1 MRHLILTV
9 TLVLAP
15 VLAAAQTATSAS
27 PASTPRARPVVR
39 IARAAK
45 PPVIDGLL
53 DDAAWTSA
61 PFPTDDWRSYNPL
74 NGEVIPQ
81 HTTVWVAYDDDNLYF
96 AFKCDDPE
104 PKQIKTSVSRRDN
117 AFNDDWV
124 GLSLDSLGTGQV
136 SYHMM
141 INPSGVQMD
150 LLNSIAGGEDVA
162 PDWIWD
168 SAGRMTDTGY
178 TVEVRL
184 PLQSIRFTGGTDF
197 RMGIMFWRRVSRTGI
212 SVSWP
217 ALEPGKWVFE
227 SNASMIVPE
236 LKPRLTRELIPYTTF
251 STNQDRATP
260 QQWNLATHRG
270 DTGLS
275 AKVGLTPTVTLDATI
290 NPDFSQVESDAF
302 QVQVNTRFPVF
313 FSEKRPFFMEG
324 AGMFVL
330 AGAGQSDA
338 ALLTAVNTRN
348 IVNPDFGAKVTG
360 SLGRMNFATLT
371 AVDEERLS
379 ATVQEPLADRGNRT
393 FNVLRGQYSL
403 KDASYAG
410 VIYAD
415 VEEHGAFNRT
425 GGLDLSYK
433 LSSHQTVNM
442 FGLESIT
449 HTAADGRARSGF
461 GGQASYAYDSRTWS
475 FNARAEHYDTS
486 FRMDTAF
493 QNRVGDTQGILHGEY
508 NFYPHGGSAWV
519 RRVRPYMQVQETHDD
534 IQRGTELVSQAGLL
548 MFFTRQGML
557 LLQQQVGHQPFAG
570 HEFEVRRWFALTQAQ
585 VFRWLSVNANAGA
598 GGDIFYDPESPFAG
612 HSLDIAGGV
621 NFQPSG
627 RFSQGVDFTHLV
639 FDRTDTGAHVF
650 TVNVV
655 NTRTTYQFTRHF
667 FLRNII
673 QYDSSQAR
681 VLTDFL
687 ASYEPRPG
695 TVLYAGY
702 GSLIEQRGYANG
714 TWTTGIGSYLTTTR
728 GIFLKAS
735 YLWRF

>member
-1 MRHLILTV
+1 MRHLLLSVALALT
-9 TLVLAP
+9 P
-15 VLAAAQTATSAS
+15 FAASAQPA
-27 PASTPRARPVVR
+27 PASTPRGRAVVH
-39 IARAAK
+39 IARVTKA
-45 PPVIDGLL
+45 PTIDGLL

-61 PFPTDDWRSYNPL
+61 PIPTEEWLSYSPL
-74 NGEVIPQ
+74 NGGTIPQ
-81 HTTVWVAYDDDNLYF
+81 RTTVWVTYDDDNLYF

-104 PKQIKTSVSRRDN
+104 PKQIKTSVARRDN
-117 AFNDDWV
+117 AFSDDWV
-124 GLSLDSLGTGQV
+124 GLSLDSLGTGQL

-150 LLNSIAGGEDVA
+150 LLNSIAGGEDTS

-168 SAGRMTDTGY
+168 SAGRLTDTGY

-184 PLQSIRFTGGTDF
+184 PLQSIRFTGGSDF

-227 SNASMIVPE
+227 SNASMIIPE
-236 LKPRLTRELIPYTTF
+236 LKPRLTREVIPYTTF
-251 STNQDRATP
+251 SSNQDRATP
-260 QQWNLATHRG
+260 LRWDGARQHG

-275 AKVGLTPTVTLDATI
+275 AKMGLAPTVTLDATV

-324 AGMFVL
+324 AGMFTL
-330 AGAGQSDA
+330 AGAGQGDA
-338 ALLTAVNTRN
+338 ALITAVNTRN
-348 IVNPDFGAKVTG
+348 IVNPDFGAKLTG
-360 SLGRMNFATLT
+360 SLGRMNVATLT
-371 AVDEERLS
+371 AVDQEHLS
-379 ATVQEPLADRGNRT
+379 PTVTVPLAGRGNRT
-393 FNVLRGQYSL
+393 FNIFRGQYSL

-415 VEEHGAFNRT
+415 VEQHGAFNRT

-433 LSSHQTVNM
+433 LSPHQTVNM
-442 FGLESIT
+442 FALQSFT
-449 HTAADGRARSGF
+449 HTADDARARGGF
-461 GGQASYAYDSRTWS
+461 GGQAAYSYDTRTWS
-475 FNARAEHYDTS
+475 FNARAEHYDTG

-493 QNRVGDTQGILHGEY
+493 QNRVGDTQGLVHGEY
-508 NFYPHGGSAWV
+508 SFYPGGGSAWV
-519 RRVRPYMQVQETHDD
+519 RRVRPYMQVQSTHDE
-534 IQRGTELVSQAGLL
+534 IQRGNELVSQAGVML
-548 MFFTRQGML
+548 FFTRQGTLMV
-557 LLQQQVGHQPFAG
+557 QQQVGHQPFAG
-570 HEFEVRRWFALTQAQ
+570 NEFDVRRWFTLAQAQ
-585 VFRWLSVNANAGA
+585 VFRWLSVNANAGG
-598 GGDIFYDPESPFAG
+598 GGDIFYDPAAPFAG
-612 HSLDIAGGV
+612 RSLDVAGGLT
-621 NFQPSG
+621 FQPSG
-627 RFSQGVDFTHLV
+627 RFSQGVDVTHLV

-650 TVNVV
+650 TVNIV

-673 QYDSSQAR
+673 QYDSSQSR

-702 GSLIEQRGYANG
+702 GSLIERRDYVNG
-714 TWTTGIGSYLTTTR
+714 AWMPGSGTYLTTTR